1 MRNEGKKLNRFIRD
15 VKKYRGYTVYAA
27 KSALKS
33 EVANSHL
40 SWLWWILDPLLFM
53 IVYSFVSLVVFRKK
67 EPYLPVF
74 IFIGFNCWNF
84 FSGCLQQSVK
94 LVTANRSIVSRV
106 YLPKF
111 ILVFE
116 RMITNGFKMT
126 IAFSLVI
133 IMMIGYRVPVDW
145 KVVFLIPLFIVL
157 LVVTFAFSSIL
168 LHFGVYVE
176 DLANVVT
183 VVLKLLFYLTGIFYS
198 ISNRVPY
205 PYSSLLL
212 KCNPMALLVDSMRRV
227 LIYQTMP
234 EWGAVLVWFLIGAAL
249 SVIGVRNIYR
259 HENSYV
265 KVM

>member
-1 MRNEGKKLNRFIRD
+1 MKLNRFISD
-15 VKKYRGYTVYAA
+15 VKKYRKYTIYAA
-27 KSALKS
+27 KSELKS

-40 SWLWWILDPLLFM
+40 SWMWWILDPMLFM
-53 IVYSFVSLVVFRKK
+53 IVYSFVAVIVFQKG

-74 IFIGFNCWNF
+74 IFIGYNSWNF
-84 FSGCLQQSVK
+84 FSACLRQSVK
-94 LVTANRSIVSRV
+94 LVAANKPIVSKV
-106 YLPKF
+106 YIPKF
-111 ILVFE
+111 ILIFVK
-116 RMITNGFKMT
+116 ICSNGFKMT
-126 IAFSLVI
+126 IAFSLVV
-133 IMMIGYRVPVDW
+133 IMMIGYQVPIDW
-145 KVVFLIPLFIVL
+145 KVILMAPLFVVL
-157 LVVTFAFSSIL
+157 LIVTFAFSSVL

-176 DLANVVT
+176 DLANVVA

-198 ISNRVPY
+198 IRNRVPY

-212 KCNPMALLVDSMRRV
+212 KCNPMALLVDSMRRE

-234 EWGAVLVWFLIGAAL
+234 EWGAVTAWLLIGIVM

>member
-1 MRNEGKKLNRFIRD
+1 MNQFISD
-15 VKKYRGYTVYAA
+15 MKKYQKYTIYAA
-27 KSALKS
+27 KSELKS

-53 IVYSFVSLVVFRKK
+53 IVYSFVAVIVFQKS

-74 IFIGFNCWNF
+74 IFIGYNSWNF
-84 FSGCLQQSVK
+84 FSACLRQSVK
-94 LVTANRSIVSRV
+94 LVAANKPIVSKV
-106 YLPKF
+106 YIPKF
-111 ILVFE
+111 ILIF
-116 RMITNGFKMT
+116 IKIFSNGFKML
-126 IAFSLVI
+126 IAFSIVVV
-133 IMMIGYRVPVDW
+133 MMIGYRVPVDW
-145 KVVFLIPLFIVL
+145 KVLLPLFAVL
-157 LVVTFAFSSIL
+157 LVVTFAFSSVL

-198 ISNRVPY
+198 IQKRVPY

-234 EWGAVLVWFLIGAAL
+234 DWAPVLAWLAIGIVL
-249 SVIGVRNIYR
+249 SVVGVHNIYR